1 MDEDKVVH
9 LIDPMNMNFSSN
21 APARGNTACGVPA
34 TVRDMSVGLLLLALD
49 IGLILLVS
57 RLLHFFLRRIKQP
70 MVVSELLTGL
80 IIGPSAL
87 GNIKFVEHI
96 MFSETIMEVIGF
108 MATAGRVLYMFLV
121 GLEMDPTIFW
131 RMGKKAGFLSAGCI
145 TVCIALSVASA
156 PATVSLM
163 GNRMHL
169 FYGVAIFS
177 ILLVTTASPI
187 MARVTADMKLAMS
200 EIGRLAM
207 SSAIIND
214 VFSLFV
220 AAVLFNQPVQQDF
233 SPINLI
239 ESVFLAF
246 GYVLVLTI
254 IIVPLINWFVRRMAK
269 KQPDVSVF
277 QILVIGGMVCGL
289 SLLSEMVGFNGMLGA
304 LLMGVRFPRE
314 GRMAHL
320 LLDKLQYPMKTFAL
334 PIFFTYNTIQIKV
347 QELTGRFLA
356 LTATIV
362 GLSTLGKVV
371 GSLMVTTYLR
381 MPFHEGLVLAFLL
394 NLKGHID
401 ILVAAM
407 MVQKRA
413 RLPSLHIILCL
424 YSGIIDIH
432 TVHSRGYLQAGPI
445 AVEVTS
451 PLKCLTHERLI
462 SLSTKAM
469 ADYRFL
475 IFFCFFPPHCFFS
488 FWQVVTTGENSA
500 VMMAILATTF
510 ISCPPVALIVGRIR
524 RAQNY
529 VHMGLEWER
538 PEQELRLLACVYG
551 THQVPAT
558 LNLIEASRG
567 PQKSPIVVFCM
578 HLVELTDRTVAALLY
593 QTDSA
598 TFPLEAPGT
607 SLSTQAQDPSK
618 EAAEIIGT
626 ALDTY
631 SVESGIIVRKMSAV
645 SSFSNMNEDI
655 CSAAREAR
663 ISIVVLPFHKS
674 QRVDGKMDAGNPGFR
689 TCNQK
694 VLRHARC
701 SVGVLVDRGLGGTAR
716 ITGSHVSVHVAM
728 LFFGGPDDRE
738 ALAFGCRMVEHPS
751 ISFTMVR
758 FYPAKDSGQSVID
771 VQGEHS
777 DMKILATISEQDR
790 ERQLDE
796 AFIDDF
802 HHRCVP
808 KMYSI
813 IIFHERYVETR
824 RVSYMEKVV
833 SNASETVNILRS
845 LEGMYTLVIVGRGR
859 WGLSS
864 ITAGMTDW
872 EECSELGP
880 IGDLLASSDF
890 WVTGSILIVQQ
901 YRPSQNENDDD
912 DFVLM

>member
-407 MVQKRA
+407 MV
-413 RLPSLHIILCL
+413 
-424 YSGIIDIH
+424 
-432 TVHSRGYLQAGPI
+432 
-445 AVEVTS
+445 
-451 PLKCLTHERLI
+451 
-462 SLSTKAM
+462 
-469 ADYRFL
+469 
-475 IFFCFFPPHCFFS
+475 
-488 FWQVVTTGENSA
+488 VTTGENSA

-802 HHRCVP
+802 HHR
-808 KMYSI
+808 
-813 IIFHERYVETR
+813 YVETR